1 MNNNSNLVSV
11 SCIQYN
17 SKNNELNTLEIIK
30 PLISKAIALGSDFIT
45 LPECATSLHGS
56 PEITKN
62 LAQSELINNS
72 LDFFKKIAKVNSV
85 HILVGSLPI
94 KIKLLIDLF

>member
-62 LAQSELINNS
+62 LAQSEIINNS
-72 LDFFKKIAKVNSV
+72 LDFFKNSK
-85 HILVGSLPI
+85 SRFSSYFSWFFTY
-94 KIKLLIDLF
+94 KNTK